1 MVTFDICENNP
12 GCIQFIA
19 QAYAIDMIIA
29 ENAFNRMQLNFITG
43 DKLYMLWNDC
53 LERNTDDALLVMK
66 ADTIESINEHINYDH
81 GRGIP
86 YTEEE
91 LESMRLN
98 TGDFK

>member
-1 MVTFDICENNP
+1 MVTFDICEGNP

-19 QAYAIDMIIA
+19 DAYAKDMIGA

-43 DKLYMLWNDC
+43 AKLYMLWNDC
-53 LERNTDDALLVMK
+53 LERNTDDALIVMK
-66 ADTIESINEHINYDH
+66 TDTIESISEHINYEH

-91 LESMRLN
+91 LETMRSN
-98 TGDFK
+98 TRS